1 MTLDLGRVGIW
12 SRELRYNPDRGARAA
27 AAAELEDLGYSAIFI
42 PDAGGDVLGDVAH
55 LLAATRR
62 IPIATG
68 VLNIWMH
75 EAAEVARGRAD
86 LMTRFGSR
94 FLLGLGSSHAPLVE
108 SAMRGPYTRPYSRM
122 VEYLDAL
129 DAVPSTS
136 FDAVP
141 PTSFDAMPLAS
152 LDVAPLASLD
162 AAAAASPDV
171 APLASL
177 DVAPSASLDAA
188 PLASLD
194 MAPSAFLDA
203 APPVSLDVAPSAS
216 LDAAPPA
223 SRDAAPPAS
232 LDVAPSASR
241 DAAPPASPSPS
252 PRPSPFALPARDRM
266 LAALGP
272 RMLELARDRAGA
284 AHPYLVPPAH
294 TALAREALG
303 PRTVL
308 APEQAVLL
316 DSDPFRGRER
326 ARAFVSDYLALPNYV
341 RNLRRLGFAE
351 DDFRGGGSDRL
362 VDALVA
368 RGDEEAVVRR
378 VREHHDA
385 GADHVCVYVIGGAG
399 ETLQLDPWRRLAPAL
414 TSL

>member
-1 MTLDLGRVGIW
+1 MAPDLGSVGIW
-12 SRELRYNPDRGARAA
+12 SRELRYHPDAGARAA
-27 AAAELEDLGYSAIFI
+27 AAAEIEDLGYSAIFI
-42 PDAGGDVLGDVAH
+42 PDAGGDVLGAVEH
-55 LLAATRR
+55 LLAATRQ

-86 LMTRFGSR
+86 LVTRFGSR

-129 DAVPSTS
+129 DA
-136 FDAVP
+136 
-141 PTSFDAMPLAS
+141 
-152 LDVAPLASLD
+152 
-162 AAAAASPDV
+162 
-171 APLASL
+171 
-177 DVAPSASLDAA
+177 
-188 PLASLD
+188 
-194 MAPSAFLDA
+194 
-203 APPVSLDVAPSAS
+203 
-216 LDAAPPA
+216 
-223 SRDAAPPAS
+223 
-232 LDVAPSASR
+232 
-241 DAAPPASPSPS
+241 APPASPSLS
-252 PRPSPFALPARDRM
+252 PRPSPFTVPARERM

-294 TALAREALG
+294 TALARETLG
-303 PRTVL
+303 PGTVL

-316 DSDPFRGRER
+316 DSEPLRGRER

-351 DDFRGGGSDRL
+351 DDFRRGGSDRL

-368 RGDEEAVVRR
+368 RGDEEAVARR

-385 GADHVCVYVIGGAG
+385 GADHVCIYVIGGAA
-399 ETLQLDPWRRLAPAL
+399 ETLQLGAWRRLAPAL